1 MRPEAD
7 DGHQGL
13 TKNRAVGAGFR
24 AHHFRLAGSGGR
36 FLHSIIG
43 LALGGGFARGIVHVG
58 VLKVL
63 EQEGIPVSFVAGT
76 SVGALIGAAY
86 CSGVSPAELEEIAA
100 RVRFKDLA
108 RWTLSRYGFATNLRM
123 ITFLKKI
130 LKVHTFEELQI
141 PLAVTATDF
150 GSGEGVVFRA
160 GPLVDAVRASCA
172 YPGVFLPVKVNG
184 RLLVDGMLAHS
195 LPTRPAR
202 DMGAEK
208 VLAVSLRSHWKN
220 TEGPRHIFDVIGQC
234 FSIAQDVN
242 CTQARGCADLVIEP
256 DVTGYRYDDFE
267 PQCRIGS
274 NRRRSHP
281 GCAAGDPQVDRSRKG
296 EACGACERDERNSRT
311 ILSQVITSLGGNGA
325 AGTRRV
331 CCGLQNPSRMLPREF
346 CPPASP

>member
-1 MRPEAD
+1 MAIR
-7 DGHQGL
+7 GL
-13 TKNRAVGAGFR
+13 DKIVRSVRAFGRTISGLPAS
-24 AHHFRLAGSGGR
+24 AHS
-36 FLHSIIG
+36 SPIPSIG

-63 EQEGIPVSFVAGT
+63 EQEGIPISFVAGT

-108 RWTLSRYGFATNLRM
+108 RWTLSRYGFATNMRM
-123 ITFLKKI
+123 ITFLNKI
-130 LKVHTFEELQI
+130 LKVHTFEELQV

-150 GSGEGVVFRA
+150 GSGEGVVFRT

-195 LPTRPAR
+195 LPTKPAR
-202 DMGAEK
+202 DMGADK
-208 VLAVSLRSHWKN
+208 VLAVTLRSHWVN
-220 TEGPRHIFDVIGQC
+220 SDGPRHIFDVIGQC

-242 CTQARGCADLVIEP
+242 CTQARSCADLVIEP

-267 PQCRIGS
+267 RSAALVKIGEEAT
-274 NRRRSHP
+274 RAAMPAIRKWVEVEKAAHP
-281 GCAAGDPQVDRSRKG
+281 IAAT
-296 EACGACERDERNSRT
+296 AMN
-311 ILSQVITSLGGNGA
+311 TSLE
-325 AGTRRV
+325 
-331 CCGLQNPSRMLPREF
+331 PF
-346 CPPASP
+346 SPK